1 MFNTIGIEAVICAVG
16 RGCYKFQDTFL
27 ENTQTVWISNRF
39 VYIVPFNYFG
49 RKKKI
54 FEEIMFKIKKRYIS
68 RRSCVMRGGLK
79 S

>member
-1 MFNTIGIEAVICAVG
+1 MLLGEGLINFRIL
-16 RGCYKFQDTFL
+16 FL
-27 ENTQTVWISNRF
+27 KILKLSEFRIDLSILFHSIISE
-39 VYIVPFNYFG
+39 G
-49 RKKKI
+49 KKKV